1 MSKKWNIAVIAIVVV
16 ALLSLCACQ
25 NGGLSAYQIA
35 VNNGF
40 EGTEQQ
46 WLESLKGADG
56 VNGSNGLNGADGQS
70 ITIADLKELYEQE
83 VQENGYTGTF
93 YQFLQDELGLTIDL
107 TIDDSDVIEQCLLSA
122 VSVKAYNSSSTS
134 GSAGAGIIYKLN
146 KEAGYAIIVTNYHVV
161 YDGSVDDGVYDTI
174 KAYLYGGEC
183 ESQAIATTYV
193 GGSMNYDLAVL
204 KVENSD
210 VLKNSYARQVT
221 LSDGGSQVG
230 EKAIA
235 IGNPQAEGLS
245 ATSGIV
251 SVESEHISIS
261 AVDNSGTISMR
272 VMRIDTAINSGN
284 SGGGLF
290 NAYGQLIGIVNAKYN
305 STSIDNVGYAIPIGV
320 VKNVVD
326 NVLDSSDGKVRKLVF
341 NFDVTAQDSV
351 LAYDAIT
358 DEYYIKETCFVSK
371 VSAGGLADGILQVGD
386 VIDTISINGVEKAV
400 NRIYDVAD
408 LMLTVRLG
416 DQVQLT
422 VLRGESPVDLDV
434 DVSSL
439 EQLTVIK

>member
-1 MSKKWNIAVIAIVVV
+1 MSKKWKIAVIAIVVV

-46 WLESLKGADG
+46 WLESLKGSDG
-56 VNGSNGLNGADGQS
+56 INGSNGLNGADGQS
-70 ITIADLKELYEQE
+70 ITIADLRELYEQE

-235 IGNPQAEGLS
+235 IGNPQAKGLS

-341 NFDVTAQDSV
+341 NFDVTAQESV

-358 DEYYIKETCFVSK
+358 DEYYIKETCVVSK

-439 EQLTVIK
+439 QQLTVIK

>member
-1 MSKKWNIAVIAIVVV
+1 MSKKWKIAVIAIVVV

-46 WLESLKGADG
+46 WLESLKGSDG
-56 VNGSNGLNGADGQS
+56 INGSNGLNGADGQS
-70 ITIADLKELYEQE
+70 ITIADLRELYEQE

-305 STSIDNVGYAIPIGV
+305 STSIDNVCYAIPIGV

-341 NFDVTAQDSV
+341 NFDVTAQESV

-358 DEYYIKETCFVSK
+358 DEYYIKETCVVSK

-439 EQLTVIK
+439 QQLTVIK

>member
-1 MSKKWNIAVIAIVVV
+1 
-16 ALLSLCACQ
+16 
-25 NGGLSAYQIA
+25 
-35 VNNGF
+35 
-40 EGTEQQ
+40 
-46 WLESLKGADG
+46 
-56 VNGSNGLNGADGQS
+56 
-70 ITIADLKELYEQE
+70 
-83 VQENGYTGTF
+83 
-93 YQFLQDELGLTIDL
+93 
-107 TIDDSDVIEQCLLSA
+107 
-122 VSVKAYNSSSTS
+122 
-134 GSAGAGIIYKLN
+134 
-146 KEAGYAIIVTNYHVV
+146 
-161 YDGSVDDGVYDTI
+161 
-174 KAYLYGGEC
+174 
-183 ESQAIATTYV
+183 
-193 GGSMNYDLAVL
+193 
-204 KVENSD
+204 
-210 VLKNSYARQVT
+210 
-221 LSDGGSQVG
+221 
-230 EKAIA
+230 
-235 IGNPQAEGLS
+235 
-245 ATSGIV
+245 
-251 SVESEHISIS
+251 
-261 AVDNSGTISMR
+261 MR

-341 NFDVTAQDSV
+341 NFDVTAQESV

-358 DEYYIKETCFVSK
+358 DEYYIKETCVVSK

-439 EQLTVIK
+439 QQLTVIK

>member
-1 MSKKWNIAVIAIVVV
+1 MSKKWKIAVIAIVVV

-25 NGGLSAYQIA
+25 NGGLSAYEIA

-56 VNGSNGLNGADGQS
+56 INGSNGLNGADGQS
-70 ITIADLKELYEQE
+70 ITIADLRELYEQE

-358 DEYYIKETCFVSK
+358 DEYYIKETCVVSK

-386 VIDTISINGVEKAV
+386 VIDTISINGVEKTV

-422 VLRGESPVDLDV
+422 ILRGESPVDLDV